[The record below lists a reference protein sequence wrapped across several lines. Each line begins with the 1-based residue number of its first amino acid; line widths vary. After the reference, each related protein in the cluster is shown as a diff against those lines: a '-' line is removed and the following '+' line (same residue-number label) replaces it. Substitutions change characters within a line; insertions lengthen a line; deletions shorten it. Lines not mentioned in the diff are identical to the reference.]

1 MLVFHSLI
9 QKFEQTG
16 SVLDD
21 RVGKTGHPTTAATE
35 KNIDVVQHIL
45 KFQPETSIRTVGKA
59 IGLSKSTVQR
69 IMRDILLRGL
79 IFIPT
84 KFS

>member
-9 QKFEQTG
+9 QKCEQTG

-21 RVGKTGHPTTAATE
+21 RVRKTGHPTAAATE

-45 KFQPETSIRTVGKA
+45 KFQPETSVRTVGKA
-59 IGLSKSTVQR
+59 IDLS
-69 IMRDILLRGL
+69 
-79 IFIPT
+79 
-84 KFS
+84 

>member
-1 MLVFHSLI
+1 MLVFLSLI

-21 RVGKTGHPTTAATE
+21 RVGKTGHPTTAAPE

-45 KFQPETSIRTVGKA
+45 KFEPETSIRKAGKA
-59 IGLSKSTVQR
+59 IGLS
-69 IMRDILLRGL
+69 
-79 IFIPT
+79 
-84 KFS
+84 